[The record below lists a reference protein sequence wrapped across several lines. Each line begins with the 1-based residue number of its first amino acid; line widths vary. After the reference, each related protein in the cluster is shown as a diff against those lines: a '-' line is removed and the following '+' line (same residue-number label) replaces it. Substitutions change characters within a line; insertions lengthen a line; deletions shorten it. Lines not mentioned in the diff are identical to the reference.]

1 MAQIRSRQEL
11 KDYCLRRLGYP
22 VIEINISEDQI
33 EDRIADAFQ
42 YYTDYHYDAVETMY
56 WKHEVTQQDIENK
69 YLTVDDGIIGITRLF
84 PLSSTWTK
92 SYMWDIRYQLRLHEL
107 WDFTSVNMLNYTMTM
122 QHLRSLELLFSGE
135 IPIRYQ
141 RHTDRV
147 YLDLSWGSSELP
159 EGTVI
164 VLEGYKMIDPEVYTK
179 VYDDRWIKRYATA
192 QIKRQWGENLRK
204 FRGITLPG
212 GVQLNGDSI
221 YEDAKAEILQLETE
235 MQNSYEL
242 PPQFM
247 MG

>member
-22 VIEINISEDQI
+22 VIEINVSEDQI

-204 FRGITLPG
+204 FKGITLPG
-212 GVQLNGDSI
+212 GVQLNGESI
-221 YEDAKAEILQLETE
+221 YEDARTEIIQLETE

-247 MG
+247 IG

>member
-22 VIEINISEDQI
+22 VIEINVSEDQI

-221 YEDAKAEILQLETE
+221 YEDARTEIIQLETE

-247 MG
+247 IG